1 MNENVSDNSNLP
13 WSKLEGW
20 LPQMVSSCSK
30 ATAKNMDVFFLCLL
44 VALRLEHLCMFV
56 FLPVSC
62 GCFVNI
68 WASSLILCTRS
79 VCVSFANSPYVML
92 VRMKKLVKPA
102 PLEGHLNTNQ
112 LREYLMKCSLPPSI
126 THHQFSKLAW
136 KQSLLI
142 RWQSFIMTFSS
153 AVPAFWWVSWLQYV
167 TKGHLCSSNLNE
179 LIYL

>member
-1 MNENVSDNSNLP
+1 MEQV
-13 WSKLEGW
+13 GR
-20 LPQMVSSCSK
+20 MVAPNGFIMFKSYCQEHGCFFPMLVGCFAFRTSLYVCFSSC
-30 ATAKNMDVFFLCLL
+30 L
-44 VALRLEHLCMFV
+44 LRLFCKHL
-56 FLPVSC
+56 
-62 GCFVNI
+62 
-68 WASSLILCTRS
+68 ASSLILCTRS

-92 VRMKKLVKPA
+92 VRMKELVKPA

-153 AVPAFWWVSWLQYV
+153 AVPALWWVSWLQYV